1 MSLNGIYTIF
11 LKDLKSAVKD
21 KTILFLLAVP
31 IIISLVIPLLVSSTG
46 SMVAS
51 IAVYDEGNSGD
62 FIDHLKS
69 FEYYNVTV
77 VDSADT
83 LKEMTDQGDT
93 VAAIVIPPRFSEDI
107 KQGSRP
113 SLQILINPSKTQSI
127 VFTQS
132 YKDIIMDYSGQ
143 AFPANITMET
153 TGESGFGDLARS
165 SIVPLLILIS
175 TVILGITILPY
186 TLTTEKE
193 KKTLDAVL
201 VSPTSEGDVI
211 FGKTLFGLSITM
223 AISLLV
229 FIISGGLTGNVPAML
244 LFTFLGS
251 LAFNGI
257 GLLIASYTNNYSTAS
272 VASSIVMLPM
282 MLIPMLGAFVKE
294 AEVIADLFPSTYM
307 YNGISDAIYGNGS
320 IQGMLVGL
328 LVLAGFNVAIY
339 ALTIYLIRK
348 RRLEA

>member
-11 LKDLKSAVKD
+11 LKDLKSAIKD
-21 KTILFLLAVP
+21 KTILFILVVP
-31 IIISLVIPLLVSSTG
+31 IIIALIIPLLVSSTG
-46 SMVAS
+46 SMVAP
-51 IAVYDEGNSGD
+51 IAVYDEGSSGD
-62 FIDHLKS
+62 FIDHLRS
-69 FEYYNVTV
+69 FTYYNVTV

-83 LKEMTDQGDT
+83 LKEMAGQGDA
-93 VAAIVIPPRFSEDI
+93 VAAIAIPSGFSDDI
-107 KQGSRP
+107 KKGAKP
-113 SLQILINPSKTQSI
+113 SLHILVNPSKTQSI

-132 YKDIIMDYSGQ
+132 YKDVIMDYSGQ
-143 AFPANITMET
+143 TFPVNITMET
-153 TGESGFGDLARS
+153 TGESGFSDLARN

-175 TVILGITILPY
+175 TVMLGISILPY

-201 VSPTSEGDVI
+201 VSPTTEGDVI

-229 FIISGGLTGNVPAML
+229 FLISGGLTGNVLAMV
-244 LFTFLGS
+244 LFTLLGS

-257 GLLIASYTNNYSTAS
+257 GLLIASYANNYSSAS

-282 MLIPMLGAFVKE
+282 MIIPMMGAFIKG
-294 AEVIADLFPSTYM
+294 ADVIADLLPSTYM
-307 YNGISDAIYGNGS
+307 YNGISDAMYGNGS
-320 IQGMLVGL
+320 MQSMLVGL
-328 LVLAGFNVAIY
+328 LVLAGFNIAIY